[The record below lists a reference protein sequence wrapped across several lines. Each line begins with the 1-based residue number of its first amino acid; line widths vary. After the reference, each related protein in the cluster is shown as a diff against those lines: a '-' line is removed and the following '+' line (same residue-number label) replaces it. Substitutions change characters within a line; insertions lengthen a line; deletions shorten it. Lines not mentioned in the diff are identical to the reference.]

1 MRHHTSQLAR
11 DGAVDSFRDSEVC
24 WKENIKVALMNLG
37 IVSQLILDN
46 HGLQEPT
53 KGVVTGT
60 IFLWYRV

>member
-11 DGAVDSFRDSEVC
+11 DGAVDRFRDSEVC
-24 WKENIKVALMNLG
+24 WEEDIKVALMNLRA
-37 IVSQLILDN
+37 VSLSIWGN